1 MVGFGAKRRKGAIST
16 GTAGE
21 SSILR
26 SAARSSI
33 SLSPLV
39 VGATDLAGTNGEES
53 IDGHAK
59 WYRDTQLMAETPWSG
74 CYESW
79 TESGV

>member
-1 MVGFGAKRRKGAIST
+1 M
-16 GTAGE
+16 
-21 SSILR
+21 
-26 SAARSSI
+26 
-33 SLSPLV
+33 